1 MSIDTTA
8 RLDAINAMFED
19 CIPEA
24 SADSVRARSALCYG
38 LGAVANITALC
49 IAFSCSSFWMGFLVY
64 TVMSL
69 LLALIAAAAALAL
82 NYYISDDKF
91 EAAGAAMGN
100 AWNKVTG
107 FFTSSKE

>member
-8 RLDAINAMFED
+8 RLEQLNAMFEAD
-19 CIPEA
+19 FPEA
-24 SADSVRARSALCYG
+24 SADSVRARTALCYG
-38 LGAVANITALC
+38 LGAVANITAMC
-49 IAFSCSSFWMGFLVY
+49 IAFSCSGFWMGFLVY
-64 TVMSL
+64 VVVGL

-82 NYYISDDKF
+82 NYYVSDDTF

-107 FFTSSKE
+107 LFTSKV